1 MELFARRLRVFAAF
15 AGTVFVLAGCM
26 PHGAADFNLER
37 LPSWYRYL
45 SGDDIRAA
53 CEAGGPDVARFVYN
67 ARWTEQ
73 VRAYELRATSYGA
86 TIEQRVWGP
95 GGLLAATRA
104 GPEIRAKT
112 AEVGIDQARLARLR
126 AAMVA
131 SDVGGKPPRGQFLR
145 SDNFYW
151 VVAACSQGRFH
162 FNAFQAGDPR
172 FDALTFPKELFDA
185 DRTEVPV
192 NMPRPL
198 DLPLPAAGRGDD
210 GEPRPFT
217 VQVGENGLDVARWD

>member
-1 MELFARRLRVFAAF
+1 MDKFVRRLRVLAAF
-15 AGTVFVLAGCM
+15 AGTMIAVAGCM
-26 PHGAADFNLER
+26 PHGTADFSLER

-45 SGDDIRAA
+45 SGDDIKAA

-73 VRAYELRATSYGA
+73 VRAYELRATNYGA
-86 TIEQRVWGP
+86 KIDQWVWGP
-95 GGLLAATRA
+95 GGLLAATPA

-131 SDVGGKPPRGQFLR
+131 SDVGGKPPMGQFLR

-172 FDALTFPKELFDA
+172 FDALTFPRELFDA
-185 DRTEVPV
+185 DRTEVAV

-198 DLPLPAAGRGDD
+198 DLPLLAAGRGDD